1 MNRVDEIMKVAF
13 ETSRRTW
20 RSSEYK
26 DGVRAVLE
34 FRFGR
39 ATLPELPDSPGTA
52 ASDAY
57 IAGMEEGWMLLIRF
71 EQPSAPQVT
80 GAECHLWLEEQR
92 ARVMDNLAYRSGAR
106 PTREMAIPR
115 SFVVME
121 AIQRRLPG
129 MVPRYPWESEVG
141 LPQGEAAPAGG
152 DHESQTA
159 PSGAPPSS

>member
-1 MNRVDEIMKVAF
+1 MNRVEELMKVAF
-13 ETSRRTW
+13 DASRRTW

-39 ATLPELPDSPGTA
+39 ATLPELPEMPGTA

-57 IAGMEEGWMLLIRF
+57 LAGMEEGWMLLVRF
-71 EQPSAPQVT
+71 EQASAPQVS

-106 PTREMAIPR
+106 PTREMALPR

-129 MVPRYPWESEVG
+129 VVPRYPWESETVG
-141 LPQGEAAPAGG
+141 AQEGPTAGG
-152 DHESQTA
+152 DDHA
-159 PSGAPPSS
+159 PHTPS